1 MIKKELTVENA
12 EKLGGDGKG
21 KAVLKHFL
29 CGDELPA
36 KAGLVC
42 KIELEA
48 GGSVGYHKHVGEGEM
63 YYIIKGHGEYQENGE
78 TMPISEGMITM
89 VYDGDSHGLQN
100 SDDGVMEFLA
110 FIIKE

>member
-1 MIKKELTVENA
+1 MRCKKL
-12 EKLGGDGKG
+12 L
-21 KAVLKHFL
+21 
-29 CGDELPA
+29 
-36 KAGLVC
+36 AGLLAVGVLASSLAGTLTGAA
-42 KIELEA
+42 LEA

-78 TMPISEGMITM
+78 TMPISEGMTTM